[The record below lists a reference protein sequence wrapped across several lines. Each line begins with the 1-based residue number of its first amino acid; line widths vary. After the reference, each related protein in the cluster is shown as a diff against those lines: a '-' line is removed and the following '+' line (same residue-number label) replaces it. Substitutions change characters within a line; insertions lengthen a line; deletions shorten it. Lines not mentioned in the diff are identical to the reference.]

1 MRAYYDLHI
10 HSALSPCGENE
21 MTPNNIVNMAW
32 LKGLNI
38 IAVTDHNSAENCLA
52 VMNCAKEKGIVA
64 VPGMELETREEVHLI
79 CLFKH
84 IEDVL
89 KLQEIVYN
97 YLPDIK
103 NREDIFGEQIVMDEN
118 DNVVK
123 HVDRLLLTAA
133 NLSIEEAISC
143 VSNLKGV
150 VIPAH
155 IDRDS
160 YSIVSNLGMIP
171 DNLDFKFL
179 EISKKCN
186 KNQYINGEK
195 YKGYKF
201 IQSSDAH
208 SLGDI
213 LEPVSFIDLEEISTE
228 CLIETLGG

>member
-10 HSALSPCGENE
+10 HSALSPCGQNE

-38 IAVTDHNSAENCLA
+38 IAITDHNSAENCHD
-52 VMNCAKEKGIVA
+52 VMKCANEKGIVA

-79 CLFKH
+79 CLFKR

-89 KLQEIVYN
+89 KLQEIVYDS
-97 YLPDIK
+97 LPNIK
-103 NREDIFGEQIVMDEN
+103 NREDIFGEQIVMDEK
-118 DNVVK
+118 DNVIK
-123 HVDRLLLTAA
+123 HIERLLLIAT
-133 NLSIEEAISC
+133 NLSIEKVIDK
-143 VSNLKGV
+143 VSKLEGV

-160 YSIVSNLGMIP
+160 YSIVSNLGMVP
-171 DNLDFKFL
+171 DNLNIKFL
-179 EISKKCN
+179 EISKRCN
-186 KNQYINGEK
+186 KDKYINDKK
-195 YKGYKF
+195 YNAFKF

-208 SLGDI
+208 NLGEI
-213 LEPVSFIDLEEISTE
+213 QESINFIELQEISAE